1 MNNQI
6 NGLNVLLAPPIV
18 YANPSIPNN
27 QNQTLFP
34 QLKLPEISEG
44 INNLILPVIPI
55 FLTQPNGENR
65 NIQSQNP
72 QAQNVFYQLINGQ
85 LMPFQQYPQ
94 YNMVQ
99 NNKSA
104 FNNII
109 NIQENDKIGNKIPNN
124 NFPFNQFGFNQIQNN
139 NLNIN
144 HHLFNGD
151 QPLNCFNSILG
162 KANELKKYH

>member
-44 INNLILPVIPI
+44 INNVILPVIPI

-65 NIQSQNP
+65 PNIEFMRFRVPENGRGFRYMRRFNRE
-72 QAQNVFYQLINGQ
+72 NVNQ
-85 LMPFQQYPQ
+85 
-94 YNMVQ
+94 
-99 NNKSA
+99 
-104 FNNII
+104 
-109 NIQENDKIGNKIPNN
+109 PNR
-124 NFPFNQFGFNQIQNN
+124 
-139 NLNIN
+139 
-144 HHLFNGD
+144 
-151 QPLNCFNSILG
+151 
-162 KANELKKYH
+162 